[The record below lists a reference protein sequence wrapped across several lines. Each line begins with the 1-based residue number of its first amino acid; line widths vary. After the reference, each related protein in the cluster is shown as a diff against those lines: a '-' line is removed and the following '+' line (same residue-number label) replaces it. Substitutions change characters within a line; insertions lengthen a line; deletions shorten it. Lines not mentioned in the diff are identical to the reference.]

1 MFCHTCRCHV
11 TPTPPKSIWKVLSTG
26 YWIGSLVI
34 ALCFSILLGLNLVLA
49 PVAIVIG
56 MSIGAAARKLYN
68 WTCPNCDAE
77 LIEPEPEDEMVPL
90 RRWRRLKRR
99 LEPAATPT

>member
-1 MFCHTCRCHV
+1 MFCHTCRTHV
-11 TPTPPKSIWKVLSTG
+11 TPTPPKSIWKVLSVG
-26 YWIGSLVI
+26 YWIGSLVV
-34 ALCFSILLGLNLVLA
+34 AVCFSLLLGLNLVLA

-68 WTCPNCDAE
+68 WTCPHCGTE
-77 LIEPEPEDEMVPL
+77 LIEPDPEDEMIPL

-99 LEPAATPT
+99 LEPTATPS